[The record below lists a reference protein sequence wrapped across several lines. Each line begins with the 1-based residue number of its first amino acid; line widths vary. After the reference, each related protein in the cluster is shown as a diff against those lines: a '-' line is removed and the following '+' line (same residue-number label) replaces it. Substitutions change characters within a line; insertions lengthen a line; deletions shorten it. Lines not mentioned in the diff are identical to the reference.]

1 MGINIAI
8 KETECPSALCRE
20 MKQKT
25 VRVLVGHPEEFG
37 DSAEIYCTVSKSCAE
52 DTVGDWEAFLKR
64 NKLSKDTDTVH
75 IDLLIDQGDIAALE
89 PLAERCCSGWVDFD
103 KLDGDSRK
111 KALEDSLPENRTTE
125 WELVSFD
132 EMKDTCARCPVSW
145 DKGRGCM
152 GLFGPDNSLLPEI
165 AGRHA
170 CAITASVPEG
180 VASHRIY
187 TPEDAAKLLDEIEVL
202 RRALSE
208 EGKMMVRRYSGPVD
222 RMEAVARICT
232 KEKCGFYF
240 F

>member
-8 KETECPSALCRE
+8 KEMECPSALCRE

-37 DSAEIYCTVSKSCAE
+37 GSAEVYCTVPRSCAE
-52 DTVGDWEAFLKR
+52 DKVDNWEAFLKR
-64 NKLSKDTDTVH
+64 NKLSKDTETVH
-75 IDLLIDQGDIAALE
+75 IDLLIDREDIAALE
-89 PLAERCCSGWVDFD
+89 PLAESCCSGWVDFD
-103 KLDGDSRK
+103 GLDDDSRK
-111 KALEDSLPENRTTE
+111 KALDDSLPENRTTE

-132 EMKDTCARCPVSW
+132 EMKDICSRCSVSW
-145 DKGRGCM
+145 DKGRGCI
-152 GLFGPDNSLLPEI
+152 GSFGPENSLLPEI
-165 AGRHA
+165 ARRHA

-187 TPEDAAKLLDEIEVL
+187 SPEEAAELLKEIEVL
-202 RRALSE
+202 RRALPE
-208 EGKMMVRRYSGPVD
+208 ESKMMVRRYSGPVD